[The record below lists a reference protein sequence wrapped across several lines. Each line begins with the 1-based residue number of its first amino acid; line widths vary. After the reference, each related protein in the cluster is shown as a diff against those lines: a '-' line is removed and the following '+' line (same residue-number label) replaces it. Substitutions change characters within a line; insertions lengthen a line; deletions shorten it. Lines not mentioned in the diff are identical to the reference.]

1 MDASRARVV
10 PASQSVMIGSV
21 MAELVVNDIRL
32 RANERDALKGVT
44 LTVRPKTAAALV
56 GPTGSGKSALLRTA
70 AGLIEPQAGTIHV
83 GRRTVF
89 DAAASVS
96 LPTQKRGIGYAIPT
110 DSMLQQRSV
119 LDNLAFF
126 ARFGAS
132 GAEDIRACVH
142 EALDQVGVSDLASR
156 LPPQLSATERGRVA
170 IARALLRNPP
180 ILLLDDPLALLEGT
194 ARAEARAWLRQLLGS
209 LDGCTLIA
217 TRDPIEAMA
226 IADHIVVMNDGGIEQ
241 EGPPEE
247 VYNEPATVFAAEY
260 MARSNRLPGTL
271 IENAGTRACLELMGC
286 QISGIT
292 QTRAAVGSKAL
303 GLIRVE
309 RTRIGGG
316 PGPNRVPMTVATQMY
331 VGERW
336 EIVFTRDGLNV
347 QAYTS
352 APLRHETYHVE
363 FPPDA
368 FWVF

>member
-1 MDASRARVV
+1 
-10 PASQSVMIGSV
+10 MIGSV
-21 MAELVVNDIRL
+21 MAELVINDIGL
-32 RANERDALKGVT
+32 RANERDVLKGVT
-44 LTVRPKTAAALV
+44 LTVRPKTAVALL

-70 AGLIEPQAGTIHV
+70 AGLIEPQAGAIRV

-96 LPTQKRGIGYAIPT
+96 LPTQKRGIGYAFPN

-119 LDNLAFF
+119 LDNLSFF

-132 GAEDIRACVH
+132 GAEDIRSCVH
-142 EALDQVGVSDLASR
+142 EALDQAGASDLGSR
-156 LPPQLSATERGRVA
+156 LPPQLSPTERGRVA

-180 ILLLDDPLALLEGT
+180 VLLLDDPLALLEGT
-194 ARAEARAWLRQLLGS
+194 ARAEARAWLRRLITS
-209 LDGCTLIA
+209 LEGCTLIA
-217 TRDPIEAMA
+217 TRDPTEAMA
-226 IADHIVVMNDGGIEQ
+226 IADRIALMNDGAIEQ

-247 VYNEPATVFAAEY
+247 VYNEPATVFAAQY

-271 IENAGTRACLELMGC
+271 IENAGTRARLEVMGC

-292 QTRAAVGSKAL
+292 QTRTPVGSQAL

-309 RTRIGGG
+309 RTRIGDG

-336 EIVFTRDGLNV
+336 EVVFTREGLDV
-347 QAYTS
+347 LAYAS
-352 APLRHETYHVE
+352 AQLRHESYHVE
-363 FPPDA
+363 FPPEA